1 VAILYLGTIFN
12 HGPDGFV
19 NPNQITLQTF
29 WVNEEKAKTVN
40 RNQEAMSVALQAA
53 QESIVLMKNE
63 NSILPLDKFKYKKIL
78 VTGPNAN
85 DHTILGD
92 WQGSVSPAAV
102 VTILESIK
110 REAGSSCEV
119 VHAPCGRV
127 RGKVSTRLSK
137 SDIETIDPLIPLLQP
152 VKEGETLDSSMIE
165 YAAKKASECDL
176 AIVAVGGY
184 GLRSNW
190 GGKDLW

>member
-1 VAILYLGTIFN
+1 MAILYLGTIFN

-53 QESIVLMKNE
+53 Q
-63 NSILPLDKFKYKKIL
+63 
-78 VTGPNAN
+78 
-85 DHTILGD
+85 
-92 WQGSVSPAAV
+92 
-102 VTILESIK
+102 ESIK